1 MKFWEWE
8 CSKLFSKT
16 KRRGILLGFIY
27 CISNYINSKKYIGQ
41 THYSIQKRWQEH
53 KYDSSSNKCANRPLY
68 NAIKKYGIDNFYIEQ
83 IEEVSD
89 EKLNEREIYWI
100 EYYDSF
106 NNGYNATKGGS
117 PLNFNFGKAN
127 PIPGNLAMKEK
138 YGISINQYDK
148 NTFQYIQTFSTIR
161 DAGKWCE
168 EHNFG
173 SGAASNICKC
183 LKGKIKS
190 AYRIYLKI

>member
-1 MKFWEWE
+1 M
-8 CSKLFSKT
+8 
-16 KRRGILLGFIY
+16 GFIY
-27 CISNYINSKKYIGQ
+27 CISNSINNKKYIGQ
-41 THYSIQKRWQEH
+41 THYSIEKRWQEH
-53 KYDSSSNKCANRPLY
+53 RYDSHKNRYVNRPLY
-68 NAIKKYGIDNFYIEQ
+68 NAIQKYGIKYFFIEQ
-83 IEEVSD
+83 IEEVPN
-89 EKLNEREIYWI
+89 EKLNERERYWI
-100 EYYDSF
+100 EYYDSY

-117 PLNFNFGKAN
+117 PIDFNFGITN

-148 NTFQYIQTFSTIR
+148 NTLQYIQTFSTIR

-183 LKGKIKS
+183 LKGKIKT
-190 AYRIYLKI
+190 AYRICLEI